1 LRNQAK
7 TAGYL
12 SSHSQ
17 ANVGDDASG
26 ASRRRNNVC
35 NTGRAESSQSADGN
49 NSIRPVHTN
58 SQDSSSFRNSP
69 VLPVHQSHHP
79 LLSWQKSKQFLL
91 TAKAGRRKFFIV
103 IEFLLYWTDMRLK
116 SFDVGEMLL
125 ETGLLGM
132 SRNTIKCGATAK
144 SA

>member
-1 LRNQAK
+1 L
-7 TAGYL
+7 
-12 SSHSQ
+12 
-17 ANVGDDASG
+17 
-26 ASRRRNNVC
+26 
-35 NTGRAESSQSADGN
+35 AEVKA
-49 NSIRPVHTN
+49 IPT
-58 SQDSSSFRNSP
+58 
-69 VLPVHQSHHP
+69 
-79 LLSWQKSKQFLL
+79 